1 MALSTALSRITRI
14 ADNRFYN
21 RLHGLGEEGGEPG
34 AEIGARAPIV
44 GEVMNADNGLHGLR
58 MNSTYTRVEIGA

>member
-44 GEVMNADNGLHGLR
+44 GEVM
-58 MNSTYTRVEIGA
+58 IKW